1 MVKIEIVQF
10 DGGLYAARRTTKHL
24 IYKSEVY
31 YLNLTYRNWE
41 AYDSK
46 PSSNC
51 FKYALSEV
59 KEALALSGYATGIP
73 INEKMVISPAEFTKM
88 CEMAEDDEG
97 LKDMLLKAKEFYIL
111 KKK

>member
-10 DGGLYAARRTTKHL
+10 DGGLYAARRTVTSMRYRTE
-24 IYKSEVY
+24 IS

-51 FKYALSEV
+51 FKYSLSEV

-73 INEKMVISPAEFTKM
+73 ISEKMVISPDEFTKM
-88 CEMAEDDEG
+88 CEMAENDEG
-97 LKDMLLKAKEFYIL
+97 LRDMLMKAKEFYIL

>member
-10 DGGLYAARRTTKHL
+10 DGGLYAARRTITSAVHRTE
-24 IYKSEVY
+24 IS

-41 AYDSK
+41 TYDSK

-51 FKYALSEV
+51 FKYSLPEV
-59 KEALALSGYATGIP
+59 KEALALSGHATGTP
-73 INEKMVISPAEFTKM
+73 ISEKMVISPAEFIEM
-88 CEMAEDDEG
+88 CEMAENDEG
-97 LKDMLLKAKEFYIL
+97 LRDMLLKAKEFYIL